1 MYDPARDKFT
11 AQSEGKSPPLSAKDP
26 NTKRQLPPEEPFV
39 RSKQQ
44 VQLVEEGERHSQK
57 RRGTPEEADNNS
69 QKRKRTPEAEPRS
82 NKRQRTPEISPIRQ
96 RKRPGRASRINHAEK
111 KLVQQRQ
118 LEREKEK
125 LEEATKVAAVRGVHD
140 VVRQHYNAVPQRGR
154 DWRRTDSRI
163 RGLRNFNNWV
173 KSTLIQ
179 KFSPNDD
186 FIPHESPGL
195 LVLDIG
201 CGKGGDLGKWQKSPQ
216 PVDLYVGVDPA
227 EVSIQQARERHAEM
241 RRGRQRVFQGEFF
254 AKDGYGEWLGE
265 IPLVRDVG
273 IDGNVGPGGGG
284 SSRWGGG
291 GFDIVT
297 MMFCMHYAF
306 ESEAKAR
313 GMLRNVAGSLKKGG
327 RFMGVIPNSDI
338 LRSRVEDFHKKQ
350 RVIPTNGNTPNEGD
364 KPTKPENIENGEA
377 SEPAVPEWGNS
388 IYRVRFPGKT
398 PSDGVFRPPFGWKYS
413 YWMEE
418 AVEEIPEYVVPW
430 EAFRA

>member
-11 AQSEGKSPPLSAKDP
+11 AQSEDKSSPLSAQDQ
-26 NTKRQLPPEEPFV
+26 NTKRAPSPDNSAIQSKKQLQSPE
-39 RSKQQ
+39 Q
-44 VQLVEEGERHSQK
+44 GQK
-57 RRGTPEEADNNS
+57 RP
-69 QKRKRTPEAEPRS
+69 RKRQRTPDAVEKGS
-82 NKRQRTPEISPIRQ
+82 NKRQRTPEAEAHSNKHQQTPEKSPVRQ
-96 RKRPGRASRINHAEK
+96 RKRPGGASRINNAEK
-111 KLVQQRQ
+111 EAVRQRQ

-125 LEEATKVAAVRGVHD
+125 LKEATKAAAIRGVHD

-186 FIPHESPGL
+186 FTPRESPGL

-201 CGKGGDLGKWQKSPQ
+201 CGKGGDLGKWQKAPQ

-227 EVSIQQARERHAEM
+227 DISIQQARDRHAEM

-306 ESEAKAR
+306 ESEVKAR

-338 LRSRVEDFHKKQ
+338 LRAKVEDFHKKQ
-350 RVIPTNGNTPNEGD
+350 AAVNTNGNSTKDED
-364 KPTKPENIENGEA
+364 KPTKPENTENGEVG
-377 SEPAVPEWGNS
+377 EPAVPEWGNS

-398 PSDGVFRPPFGWKYS
+398 PSDGIFRPPFGWKYS